1 MGVIGEYRAVGT
13 KLWGTM
19 EKLLGVLD
27 WAAVDVVSLQLAIG
41 PLLMSSPASTV
52 DQASALADAERVPRR
67 GV

>member
-1 MGVIGEYRAVGT
+1 
-13 KLWGTM
+13 M

-27 WAAVDVVSLQLAIG
+27 WAAIDVVSLQLAIG
-41 PLLMSSPASTV
+41 PLLTSSPASTV